1 MQQGCPKLSAW
12 EGQKWRKRKCLP
24 AALVYWPHS
33 EEGEEE
39 ETRGRKEEGNGAT
52 VEEEGGSKREVFC
65 YGSMYPQL
73 VVLWRKLVQLIL
85 QHPNCT
91 LSGGQVGG
99 SEIMQ
104 WWLTT
109 CKLKTLTASI
119 CAFSTSACRLWRS
132 KQMDNT
138 ELCLYV
144 HVHAATGHYWKQVAT
159 AGQKQC

>member
-1 MQQGCPKLSAW
+1 MRATKISITATMWREDWGC
-12 EGQKWRKRKCLP
+12 
-24 AALVYWPHS
+24 AAGVPEVVGLRGAEVA
-33 EEGEEE
+33 EEE
-39 ETRGRKEEGNGAT
+39 MFARCLSLLASLWRGRGRGKEWSNSGR
-52 VEEEGGSKREVFC
+52 GGRVKERSEQIQFC

-138 ELCLYV
+138 ELCL
-144 HVHAATGHYWKQVAT
+144 
-159 AGQKQC
+159 